1 MSGEVVNPSMNERL
15 EQARRY
21 FIRRADGPVKVADA
35 ELFEE
40 LRSLTESVE
49 EMASLLELLKVQ
61 IDDVRRG
68 TGRHLEETGSVPHAR
83 RSR

>member
-1 MSGEVVNPSMNERL
+1 MPGEVVHPSIDEKLERT
-15 EQARRY
+15 RRY
-21 FIRRADGPVKVADA
+21 FTKRAAGPVKVADA

-49 EMASLLELLKVQ
+49 EMASLLEHLKIQ
-61 IDDVRRG
+61 IDEVRRG
-68 TGRHLEETGSVPHAR
+68 TGRHLEETGPVPHAR